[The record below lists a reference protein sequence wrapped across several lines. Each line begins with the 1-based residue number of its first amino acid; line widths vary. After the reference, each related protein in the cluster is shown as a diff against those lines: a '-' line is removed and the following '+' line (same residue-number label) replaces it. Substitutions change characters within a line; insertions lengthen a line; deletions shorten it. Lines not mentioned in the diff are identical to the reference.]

1 MDTGKV
7 ENNEAHL
14 NRSAPLSFVEALT
27 VTTKLSWQVP
37 GWFLLAAT
45 PTPRALQSLIVTFTI
60 PLILGRFTNSVIAGD
75 QTVAVQTLIV
85 MAGFYFVTPCIL
97 FLANVFE
104 SAFSSR

>member
-14 NRSAPLSFVEALT
+14 NRSAPLTFVEALA
-27 VTTKLSWQVP
+27 VMTKFSWQVP
-37 GWFLLAAT
+37 GWFLLAT
-45 PTPRALQSLIVTFTI
+45 IPRALMNLISTFVNPMIT
-60 PLILGRFTNSVIAGD
+60 LQFTNSVIAGD
-75 QTVAVQTLIV
+75 QTMALRSLAVIAAASFVA
-85 MAGFYFVTPCIL
+85 PCLL

>member
-14 NRSAPLSFVEALT
+14 NRSAPLTFVEALT
-27 VTTKLSWQVP
+27 VMTKLSWQVP
-37 GWFLLAAT
+37 GWFLLAA
-45 PTPRALQSLIVTFTI
+45 TPRALQSLIVTFTI

-85 MAGFYFVTPCIL
+85 MSGLYFVTPCIL